1 MNSTNEHTGSRGNRA
16 TGEAIS
22 RRYLGK
28 YATPRFADK
37 PLLYCGYLGSR
48 TELDVRLWKYVE
60 SQLSDEEEQ
69 SLLSH
74 ADACVY
80 CQSRIRDIAKAMRES
95 VRKPD
100 LILRL
105 EKVTAK
111 VKGDAGE
118 FLADL
123 LVAVENTGKW
133 LYGSLGTGLVL
144 KPVPATRGLAKG
156 PARCVPPAARSQ
168 EEPVSS
174 LTSSFKTSTTVE
186 GVTVSCEIRR
196 SASNLVFS
204 IDYGGRQ
211 TADVE
216 QGLTTTC
223 SADSVP
229 VQAARSSSGGT
240 EFVVPQDCG
249 NVELTIYR
257 RESEI
262 GRMVVEME

>member
-1 MNSTNEHTGSRGNRA
+1 
-16 TGEAIS
+16 
-22 RRYLGK
+22 
-28 YATPRFADK
+28 
-37 PLLYCGYLGSR
+37 
-48 TELDVRLWKYVE
+48 LWKHVE
-60 SQLSDEEEQ
+60 SRLSDEEEQ

-156 PARCVPPAARSQ
+156 RARCVPATAPSQ
-168 EEPVSS
+168 EKPVHS
-174 LTSSFKTSTTVE
+174 LTSSFKASTTVE
-186 GVTVSCEIRR
+186 GVMVSCEIRR
-196 SASNLVFS
+196 SASDLVFS
-204 IDYGGRQ
+204 INYSGRQ
-211 TADVE
+211 AADVE
-216 QGLTTTC
+216 QRLTTTC
-223 SADSVP
+223 STDTVP
-229 VQAARSSSGGT
+229 VQAGRSASGET
-240 EFVVPQDCG
+240 EFIVPQDSG
-249 NVELTIYR
+249 KVEFTIYR
-257 RESEI
+257 QENEI